1 MSTGSPDGPT
11 ALEFLGAPPERVVAL
26 LEGVARE
33 AAGGH
38 WVERL
43 WRRDATLWTRDAA
56 TQQAIGARL
65 GWLRAP
71 TDFRD
76 MLVELVAFASAS
88 RGTFRGGVLAG
99 MGGSS
104 LAPALLARTF
114 GPADGGLPVEVLDS
128 TDPAAVAA
136 VEARHPPA
144 ETLYLIASKSGTTI
158 ETLAFEAYFLEQA
171 RLALAPVHHGL
182 ADRVE
187 EAVHAGPEEWVFDHF
202 IAITDRDK
210 TLDRIPSGLQP
221 AAAYLPPAAGVDRIP
236 YSARFR
242 ETFLNP
248 PDVGGR
254 YSALT
259 YVGLVPGALLGLDLE
274 AMLDSAVEMAERCR
288 APQVDQNPG
297 LALGLLMGS
306 VARAGMDKL
315 TLVIDP
321 RIAALGAWIEQLVA
335 ESTGKQGTGIV
346 PVDGEALGPSE
357 VYEADRLFVVLRV
370 EDDPAD
376 PATDAWT
383 ALDPGLTR
391 LASAGHPVVTIRVPG
406 LGGLGGEF
414 FRWEFATAVAGA
426 VLGVD
431 PFDEPNVSE
440 SKRNT
445 ERVLRDRPPRDLG
458 VLVGDSALRDQLAA
472 HLARVPER
480 GYLAIT
486 AFLAPSPARDDALA
500 RVRTVLR
507 DATRRATTVGYGP
520 RYLHSTGQ
528 LHKGGPATGWFL
540 QLVADHPHDLPVPG
554 HGYTFGTLIDAQ
566 ADGDLASLQAHGL
579 PVLRVH
585 LGDDADTGLGALAAA
600 FEDALASA

>member
-1 MSTGSPDGPT
+1 VSTGSPGGPT
-11 ALEFLGAPPERVVAL
+11 ALEFVGTAPERVAAL

-33 AAGGH
+33 AAGGR

-43 WRRDATLWTRDAA
+43 WRRDASLWSSDATTQEAIA
-56 TQQAIGARL
+56 TRL

-71 TDFRD
+71 AYFRD
-76 MLVELVAFASAS
+76 MIVELEAFAATS
-88 RGTFRGGVLAG
+88 REAFRGAILAG

-114 GPADGGLPVEVLDS
+114 GPAEGGLALDVLDS
-128 TDPAAVAA
+128 TDPDAVAA
-136 VEARHPPA
+136 LDRGHAA
-144 ETLYLIASKSGTTI
+144 TETLYVIATKSGTTT
-158 ETLAFEAYFLEQA
+158 ETLAFLAYFLERA
-171 RLALAPVHHGL
+171 ADELEPTEGL
-182 ADRVE
+182 VDRIVE
-187 EAVHAGPEEWVFDHF
+187 MAHPGPEKWVADHF
-202 IAITDRDK
+202 VAITDPGES
-210 TLDRIPSGLQP
+210 LERIRFSE
-221 AAAYLPPAAGVDRIP
+221 
-236 YSARFR
+236 RFR
-242 ETFLNP
+242 EVFVNP

-274 AMLDSAVEMAERCR
+274 AMLASSVEMAERCR
-288 APQVDQNPG
+288 APRTDQNPG

-306 VARAGMDKL
+306 VARAGIDKL

-346 PVDGEALGPSE
+346 PVDGEALGPPE
-357 VYEADRLFVVLRV
+357 VYEADRLFVVVRL

-376 PATDAWT
+376 PATDGWA

-391 LASAGHPVVTIRVPG
+391 LAAAGHPVVTIRVPG
-406 LGGLGGEF
+406 LAGLGGEF

-431 PFDEPNVSE
+431 PFDEPNVTE
-440 SKRNT
+440 SKLNT
-445 ERVLRDRPPRDLG
+445 EQVLRDRPPRDLG
-458 VLVGDSALRDQLAA
+458 VLVGDSALRDQLAG

-500 RVRTVLR
+500 RVRTALR

-585 LGDDADTGLGALAAA
+585 LGDDADTGLGALAAV